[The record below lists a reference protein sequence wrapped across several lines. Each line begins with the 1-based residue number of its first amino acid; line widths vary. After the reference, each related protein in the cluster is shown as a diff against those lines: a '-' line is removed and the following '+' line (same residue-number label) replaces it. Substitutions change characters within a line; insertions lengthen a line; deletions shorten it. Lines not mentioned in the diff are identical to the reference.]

1 VAVGASPLED
11 AAGRRAGV
19 VLAGFE
25 TIHYPLFTIHC
36 YNSLMPQTLESL
48 AEFTATRLMGDGSIE
63 IARVASIGQAQPG
76 DLVFVQDEKHLEHAL
91 ASAASAVIAGEF
103 AASSSRRKP
112 LLIAAHPRLAFA
124 RAAALLHPPKVYP
137 PGIHETAVIHYSARL
152 ATPVTIDPY
161 AVVEANAVIGQRA
174 HIGAGCYIGEGVA
187 IGDDCDL
194 YPRVVI
200 YPGTTLGRRVVVHAG
215 AVLGSDGFGFVRDEV
230 HGRYQKF
237 PQIGELV
244 IGDYVE
250 IGANCTVDRGALEK
264 TIIGPGT
271 KLDNL
276 VHIGHN
282 TSVGANVV
290 IAAQTGVSGSTK
302 IGDDAVVGG
311 QVGLGDHAT
320 VEPGVILGSGSGVLS
335 HKTVRGKGV
344 VFWGRPARP
353 LREYLRGLAVLAR
366 LARKDEK

>member
-1 VAVGASPLED
+1 
-11 AAGRRAGV
+11 
-19 VLAGFE
+19 
-25 TIHYPLFTIHC
+25 
-36 YNSLMPQTLESL
+36 MPQTLQSL
-48 AEFTATRLMGDGSIE
+48 ADFTATRLIGDGNLE

-76 DLVFVQDEKHLEHAL
+76 DLIFVQEEKHLEQAL

-103 AASSSRRKP
+103 AASSATNKP
-112 LLIAAHPRLAFA
+112 LLIAERPRLAFA
-124 RAAALLHPPKVYP
+124 RAGALLHPPKTHP
-137 PGIHETAVIHYSARL
+137 PGIHETAVIHSSARL
-152 ATPVTIDPY
+152 AITASVDAY
-161 AVVEANAVIGQRA
+161 AVIEAGAVIGQRT
-174 HIGAGCYIGEGVA
+174 HVGAGCNIGEGVV

-244 IGDYVE
+244 IGEYVE
-250 IGANCTVDRGALEK
+250 IGANCTIDRGALER
-264 TIIGPGT
+264 TVIGPGT

-282 TSVGANVV
+282 SSVGANVV
-290 IAAQTGVSGSTK
+290 IAAQTGISGSVS
-302 IGDDAVVGG
+302 IGDDAVIGG

-320 VEPGVILGSGSGVLS
+320 IEPGVILGSGSGVLS

-366 LARKDEK
+366 LARKGERQS

>member
-1 VAVGASPLED
+1 
-11 AAGRRAGV
+11 
-19 VLAGFE
+19 
-25 TIHYPLFTIHC
+25 
-36 YNSLMPQTLESL
+36 MPKNLQSL
-48 AEFTATRLMGDGSIE
+48 AEFTATRLVGDGAIE

-76 DLVFVQDEKHLEHAL
+76 DLIFVQEEKHLEEAL
-91 ASAASAVIAGEF
+91 TSSASAVIVGEF
-103 AASSSRRKP
+103 ATSAAGRKP

-124 RAAALLHPPKVYP
+124 RAAALLYPPRTYT
-137 PGIHETAVIHYSARL
+137 PGIHETAVIHDSARL
-152 ATPVTIDPY
+152 ALTASIDAY
-161 AVVEANAVIGQRA
+161 VVIEANTVVGQRA
-174 HIGAGCYIGEGVA
+174 HIGAGCYVGEGAV

-230 HGRYQKF
+230 YGRYQKF

-250 IGANCTVDRGALEK
+250 IGANCTIDRGALDK
-264 TIIGPGT
+264 TVIGPGT

-282 TSVGANVV
+282 SSVGANVV
-290 IAAQTGVSGSTK
+290 IAAQTGISGSVK
-302 IGDDAVVGG
+302 IGEDAIVGG

-320 VEPGVILGSGSGVLS
+320 IEPGVILGSGSGVLS
-335 HKTVRGKGV
+335 HKKVRGKGV

-353 LREYLRGLAVLAR
+353 LGEYLKGLAVLAR
-366 LARKDEK
+366 LARKGEE

>member
-1 VAVGASPLED
+1 
-11 AAGRRAGV
+11 
-19 VLAGFE
+19 
-25 TIHYPLFTIHC
+25 
-36 YNSLMPQTLESL
+36 MPQTLQAL
-48 AEFTATRLMGDGSIE
+48 AEFTATRLIGDGNVE
-63 IARVASIGQAQPG
+63 ITRVASIGAAQAG
-76 DLVFVQDEKHLEHAL
+76 DLIFVQDEKHLEEAL
-91 ASAASAVIAGEF
+91 SSAASAVIAGEF
-103 AASSSRRKP
+103 AASSAGRKP

-124 RAAALLHPPKVYP
+124 TAAALLHPPRTYT
-137 PGIHETAVIHYSARL
+137 PGMHETAVIHGSAQIAL
-152 ATPVTIDPY
+152 SASID
-161 AVVEANAVIGQRA
+161 AHVVIDANAVIGQRT
-174 HIGAGCYIGEGVA
+174 HIAAGCYIGEGVV
-187 IGDDCDL
+187 IGDDCDI

-230 HGRYQKF
+230 YGRYQKF

-250 IGANCTVDRGALEK
+250 IGANCTIDRGALDK
-264 TIIGPGT
+264 TVIGAGT

-282 TSVGANVV
+282 TTVGANVV
-290 IAAQTGVSGSTK
+290 IAAQTGVSGSVK

-320 VEPGVILGSGSGVLS
+320 IEPGVILGSGSGVLS

-344 VFWGRPARP
+344 TFWGRPARP
-353 LREYLRGLAVLAR
+353 LAEYLKGLAIVAR
-366 LARKDEK
+366 LARKSDN

>member
-1 VAVGASPLED
+1 
-11 AAGRRAGV
+11 
-19 VLAGFE
+19 
-25 TIHYPLFTIHC
+25 
-36 YNSLMPQTLESL
+36 MPQPLQAL
-48 AEFTATRLMGDGSIE
+48 AEFTATRLIGDGAIE
-63 IARVASIGQAQPG
+63 VARVASIGQAQSG
-76 DLVFVQDEKHLEHAL
+76 DLIFVQEEKRLEEAL
-91 ASAASAVIAGEF
+91 ASNASAVIAGEF
-103 AASSSRRKP
+103 AASVTGRKP

-124 RAAALLHPPKVYP
+124 RAGALLHPPRTYT
-137 PGIHETAVIHYSARL
+137 PGIHETAVIHQSAKL
-152 ATPVTIDPY
+152 ALTASIDAY
-161 AVVEANAVIGQRA
+161 AVIEAGAIVGQRA
-174 HIGAGCYIGEGVA
+174 HIGAGCHVGEGVVV
-187 IGDDCDL
+187 GDDCDI

-200 YPGTTLGRRVVVHAG
+200 YSGTTLGRRVVVHAG

-230 HGRYQKF
+230 YGRYQKF

-250 IGANCTVDRGALEK
+250 IGANCTIDRGALEK
-264 TIIGPGT
+264 TVIGAGT

-290 IAAQTGVSGSTK
+290 IAAQTGVSGSVK

-320 VEPGVILGSGSGVLS
+320 IEPGVILGSGSGVLS
-335 HKTVRGKGV
+335 HKKVHGKDV

-353 LREYLRGLAVLAR
+353 LGEYLKGLAVLAR
-366 LARKDEK
+366 LARKSED